1 MEDENVN
8 MNRHEYSKSLATD
21 SSIKECKVP
30 GRPSVRIKFGQT
42 IMGDVLPDNTNNS
55 AGKEL
60 VAKQKSKI
68 SSTEVELDKGLY
80 FFRILSMIG
89 SLKSFISEAMQ
100 WKCLLK
106 SYMEA
111 LVDVFIAIDCFVVIL

>member
-1 MEDENVN
+1 MVDKDEEEIYEDSVNATPIKAMEDENVN

-21 SSIKECKVP
+21 SSIKECNVP
-30 GRPSVRIKFGQT
+30 GRSSVRMKFGQT
-42 IMGDVLPDNTNNS
+42 IMGDVLPDNTDDS

-68 SSTEVELDKGLY
+68 NSTEVELDKGLF
-80 FFRILSMIG
+80 FFRILSMID

-100 WKCLLK
+100 
-106 SYMEA
+106 
-111 LVDVFIAIDCFVVIL
+111 